1 MTITALSATAV
12 LLMGPRLPV
21 GSDPHFE
28 SYYQQALTYTTPEP
42 HRAMA
47 MLELLLVPLNTEVYV
62 DLGGVP
68 ESLRGRFAAGIDRG
82 FKLWQDALGEDFP
95 FRLTYE
101 VRSKPAMVIR
111 IVDKIDDEYHQ
122 MGEMLITRRVS
133 WSKRSHRGEIE
144 GHMKISRF
152 SRPGRALAVD
162 EVTHI
167 VAHELGHAF
176 GLNDVENVREIMG
189 PVLIGKPFARLTEN
203 EVRRVL
209 QTRETLRDEY
219 REALKAQR

>member
-12 LLMGPRLPV
+12 FLLGARLPV

-28 SYYQQALTYTTPEP
+28 SYYQEALKFTEPEP

-47 MLELLLVPLNTEVYV
+47 MLELLLVPLNTEIYV
-62 DLGGVP
+62 DLGTVP
-68 ESLRGRFAAGIDRG
+68 ENLRGRFATGIDRG

-101 VRSKPAMVIR
+101 GRNKPAMVIR
-111 IVDKIDDEYHQ
+111 IVDKIDDDYHQ

-144 GHMKISRF
+144 GHMKISQF
-152 SRPGRALAVD
+152 ARPGRVLTVD

-189 PVLIGKPFARLTEN
+189 PVLIGKPFARLTDG
-203 EVRRVL
+203 EVRRVV
-209 QTRETLRDEY
+209 QTRETIRDEY
-219 REALKAQR
+219 RAALKAQR